1 MTAVNNELIK
11 AVVARSCDSIP
22 PQQAQIVTVFVSGY
36 SFDSEAE
43 RQLYRALLTC
53 EDWQKSYLHLDI
65 VTAYCEKKGILWGT
79 SRVIGVTHYPKGV
92 SEGHFVIEAI
102 VTPRVEEES

>member
-11 AVVARSCDSIP
+11 AAVARSCDSIP

-53 EDWQKSYLHLDI
+53 EDWQKSYSPPRHRDGLLREEGHPLGDQSGHRCY
-65 VTAYCEKKGILWGT
+65 AL
-79 SRVIGVTHYPKGV
+79 
-92 SEGHFVIEAI
+92 SEGRERRPLRH
-102 VTPRVEEES
+102 